1 MERDRKAYN
10 DDAKLVQLM
19 KTQVSEHGDLSRLNA
34 RLLDE
39 NKVLRYIA
47 IKTYK
52 PCTNWYNSGK
62 LVAMLSY

>member
-19 KTQVSEHGDLSRLNA
+19 KTQVIEHDDLSRLNA

-39 NKVLRYIA
+39 NKVLRYTA
-47 IKTYK
+47 YKT
-52 PCTNWYNSGK
+52 
-62 LVAMLSY
+62 L

>member
-39 NKVLRYIA
+39 NKVLRYTA
-47 IKTYK
+47 VKTL
-52 PCTNWYNSGK
+52 CHTNLHK
-62 LVAMLSY
+62 LV